1 MTDLPGEPSTSP
13 LGRAISYPRRYDPD
27 LLHPIARATGRAAL
41 PPAALRTLQGA
52 DFWTAFELSW
62 LGPRGMPRVA
72 VAEIA
77 VPCTSPNI
85 VESKSLK
92 LYLNSLNDTRFATS
106 DAVAARMRTDISTCC
121 GAPVEVSLYNLGDH
135 ARLEIR
141 PPAGECLDVIELDEP
156 GFAPDATNLRAA
168 RGTRVAEVL
177 YSDLLKTNCPVTG
190 QPDWATVVVDYC
202 GPRIDRAGLLAYI
215 LSFRHHS
222 DFHEHCVERMFCDL
236 WCQVQPERLSLMAR
250 YTRRGGIDINP
261 WRTSGAGAPPQGRLV
276 RQ

>member
-1 MTDLPGEPSTSP
+1 MTDLPGELSATL
-13 LGRAISYPRRYDPD
+13 LGRATAYPRQYDPE
-27 LLHPIARATGRAAL
+27 LLHPIARAAGRAAL
-41 PPAALRTLQGA
+41 SSPALQVLQGT

-62 LGPRGMPRVA
+62 LGPRGVPRVA

-92 LYLNSLNDTRFATS
+92 LYLNSLNDTRFAS
-106 DAVAARMRTDISTCC
+106 PDAVATRMRTDISACC
-121 GAPVEVSLYNLGDH
+121 GAPAEVSLHSLGDY
-135 ARLEIR
+135 ARLGVR
-141 PPAGECLDVIELDEP
+141 QPAGECLDAIELNEP
-156 GFAPDATNLRAA
+156 GFEPDVASLCAAP
-168 RGTRVAEVL
+168 GTRIAEVL

-190 QPDWATVVVDYC
+190 QPDWATVVIDYC

-236 WCQVQPERLSLMAR
+236 WCRVQPERLSLMAR

-261 WRTSGAGAPPQGRLV
+261 WRSSAPGAPLLERLV

>member
-1 MTDLPGEPSTSP
+1 MTDRPGEPTVSP
-13 LGRAISYPRRYDPD
+13 LGRATPYPQRYDPD
-27 LLHPIARATGRAAL
+27 LLHPIARVTGRAAL
-41 PPAALRTLQGA
+41 PSAPLQVLQGT

-62 LGPRGMPRVA
+62 QGPRGMPRVA

-77 VPCTSPNI
+77 IPCASPNI

-92 LYLNSLNDTRFATS
+92 LYLNSLNDTRFATP
-106 DAVAARMRTDISTCC
+106 DALAARMQADISACC
-121 GAPVEVSLYNLGDH
+121 GAPVEVSLCSLDDY
-135 ARLEIR
+135 ARRGIQQ
-141 PPAGECLDVIELDEP
+141 PVGECIDAIELDEP
-156 GFAPDATNLRAA
+156 GFEPDAASLRATP
-168 RGTRVAEVL
+168 GTRVAEVL

-190 QPDWATVVVDYC
+190 QPDWATLVIDYC

-261 WRTSGAGAPPQGRLV
+261 WRTSTQCQPLQGRLV

>member
-1 MTDLPGEPSTSP
+1 MTDSPGESSTSP
-13 LGRAISYPRRYDPD
+13 LGRATAYPRLYDPH
-27 LLHPIARATGRAAL
+27 LLHPITRAAGRAAL
-41 PPAALRTLQGA
+41 PPEALRTLQGT

-106 DAVAARMRTDISTCC
+106 DAVAARMRTDISACC
-121 GAPVEVSLYNLGDH
+121 GAPVEVSLYGLGDH
-135 ARLEIR
+135 ARLGIR
-141 PPAGECLDVIELDEP
+141 PPAGECLDAIELDEP
-156 GFAPDATNLRAA
+156 GFAPDAASLRAA

-261 WRTSGAGAPPQGRLV
+261 WRTSGGGEPPQGRLV